1 MHCFYSCPCVCRQPF
16 PLTNVNLSGLMLL
29 LITDDCRIGTFLCNC
44 VRKLLSVKSLLHSRI
59 TTAFHSHLLTNRSTQ
74 RTMSLTQLTQSED
87 KTQNSIIQKEF
98 RVIISFSLKNFIWE
112 KYNETLESQTS
123 LLKESNVP

>member
-1 MHCFYSCPCVCRQPF
+1 MHCFYSCPCVCRQAFPF
-16 PLTNVNLSGLMLL
+16 TNVNLSGLMLL

-44 VRKLLSVKSLLHSRI
+44 VRKLLSVKSLLHRRI
-59 TTAFHSHLLTNRSTQ
+59 TTVFHSHLLINRSTQ

-87 KTQNSIIQKEF
+87 KTQSSINQKEF
-98 RVIISFSLKNFIWE
+98 IVIISFRLKNFIWE
-112 KYNETLESQTS
+112 KYNETLESETS